1 MATFPK
7 LSDHGFAPSDQDAER
22 NNGALTIADRD
33 SMRRQNQGAADLI
46 RGALNALPWGACH
59 HPALQGWTD
68 RGRTEVS
75 LVAGILALFGDS
87 LGTWMVGIVNT
98 GIDGSVA
105 TQCPDKQ
112 CKARRSN
119 QTN

>member
-46 RGALNALPWGACH
+46 RGALNALPWGARH
-59 HPALQGWTD
+59 HPALGVFKPP
-68 RGRTEVS
+68 GLKKKS
-75 LVAGILALFGDS
+75 LS
-87 LGTWMVGIVNT
+87 LISDLN
-98 GIDGSVA
+98 A
-105 TQCPDKQ
+105 
-112 CKARRSN
+112 
-119 QTN
+119 